1 MTVKELINEL
11 KAIGDDKKTIVFSGN
26 QVNYEDPDYDIKF
39 DRLDLWNDGDETIT
53 LYLSN
58 GETN

>member
-1 MTVKELINEL
+1 MTIKELINEL
-11 KAIGDDKKTIVFSGN
+11 KSIDNDKKTIVFAGN